1 VETTTEGRGAAL
13 RAARAAAGLTQKD
26 LAGRLGIAAP
36 NIAAYESGKRALSQE
51 LFDRILGATRP
62 LPSTT
67 LRAHAGQIRELAARH
82 GAESVSVFGSVAR
95 GEDRYDSDID
105 LLMSFRPGT
114 DLFDVAEL
122 NAELEA
128 LLGTKVDIV
137 SVGGLTSRDS
147 HVLAE
152 AVAL

>member
-1 VETTTEGRGAAL
+1 M
-13 RAARAAAGLTQKD
+13 RAARTAAGLTQKD

-36 NIAAYESGKRALSQE
+36 NIAAYESGKRALSE
-51 LFDRILGATRP
+51 DLFDRILDATRP

-67 LRAHAGQIRELAARH
+67 LRAHARQVKELAARR
-82 GAESVSVFGSVAR
+82 GADSVSVFGSVAR
-95 GEDRYDSDID
+95 GDDRYNSDID
-105 LLMSFRPGT
+105 LLISFRPGI

-122 NAELEA
+122 TEELEV